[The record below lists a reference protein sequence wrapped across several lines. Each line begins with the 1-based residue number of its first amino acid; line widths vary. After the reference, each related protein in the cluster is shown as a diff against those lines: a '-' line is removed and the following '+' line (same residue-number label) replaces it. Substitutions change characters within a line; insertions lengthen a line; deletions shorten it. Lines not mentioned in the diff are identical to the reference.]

1 MKITKQEIRTLIKEE
16 LGALMAEEVYGNLAI
31 VYHGSKASPKDFSSY
46 VNDNNFV
53 AGAGAG
59 GMYGAGL
66 YTVYDK
72 DLSSNTFNGKYGQR
86 VYKIKQNLNG
96 FIIFDL
102 EVCRKVYGESLS
114 PYEQMKRIGL
124 ETEANRIIK
133 TSEDIKALMMQ
144 KPDPDTY
151 FTSKRAHRVSRLL
164 NQHVKGIIFTGRNDG
179 KVVAIFDVRDSKVI
193 AWDYAGPNKKK
204 VEWKTLGIQK
214 TKQDLGKT
222 ISIKRGQTGLKA
234 LAERFLSNPE
244 EYKRKM
250 PLLKS
255 KGVFNVVAKEMK
267 QILGNLVRDGFQV
280 PTEFLVDAYEAWANN
295 GSNGS
300 QGRKYY
306 GFFKPSVVNQFV
318 KFFLKDLSQQSK
330 LKYFTSN
337 PSETYKMLKG
347 KYKLEESEVQEISN
361 QILNSIVDEY
371 WDFAD
376 SGEEQHFG
384 TKQPIYDLLK
394 VAGDSL
400 EPEKQK
406 LLKALG
412 GARYEAQ

>member
-1 MKITKQEIRTLIKEE
+1 MEISKQTLRYLIREE
-16 LGALMAEEVYGNLAI
+16 LEGFLNEEVYGNLAI

-72 DLSSNTFNGKYGQR
+72 DLSSNTFSGRYGQR

-124 ETEANRIIK
+124 ETEANRIVK
-133 TSEDIKALMMQ
+133 TSENIKDLMMQ

-164 NQHVKGIIFTGRNDG
+164 NQYVKGIVFTGKNDG

-214 TKQDLGKT
+214 SKQDLGKT

-244 EYKRKM
+244 EYKRKI
-250 PLLKS
+250 PLLRS
-255 KGVFNVVAKEMK
+255 KGVFNVVAREMK
-267 QILGNLVRDGFQV
+267 QILGNLVRDGSQV

-295 GSNGS
+295 RSNGG

-306 GFFKPSVVNQFV
+306 GFFKPSFVNKFV
-318 KFFLKDLSQQSK
+318 KFFLKDLTLQSK
-330 LKYFTSN
+330 IKYFTSN

-347 KYKLEESEVQEISN
+347 KYELEESEVQEISK

-371 WDFAD
+371 WEFAD
-376 SGEEQHFG
+376 DGREEHFG
-384 TKQPIYDLLK
+384 TSQPIYDLLN

-400 EPEKQK
+400 HLEDQK

-412 GARYEAQ
+412 GARYEA